1 MTAVRLLPVVV
12 AAATALLLLK
22 TVGIVTHG
30 GYVLGPSAAVAQ
42 DDAGAPTMEL
52 TPEPTMEDESPLIED
67 AAPTLPMPEPG
78 DAVDTDAGQSDGEC
92 VPGIAEAGEG
102 QGDPTCDPATLA
114 AVDPDTPV
122 NLADAA
128 DAPEADSTEATL
140 LKRLGERREEL
151 DAREAEIDIR
161 MSLLDAAE
169 KRIEQR
175 TQALESLEARINALV
190 DQKKAEEQEQF
201 LAVVSMYETMKPKE
215 AAAIFDKLEMDVM
228 LRVAAAMNP
237 RKMAPV
243 LARMNPDRAK
253 DLTAALAEDPG
264 EPSLAVGSED
274 LAGLPAIVG
283 Q

>member
-1 MTAVRLLPVVV
+1 MTSVRLLPVVV

-22 TVGIVTHG
+22 TAGIVTHG

-42 DDAGAPTMEL
+42 DDGTAPTLEL
-52 TPEPTMEDESPLIED
+52 PPEPTMSDDSPLIED
-67 AAPTLPMPEPG
+67 ASPTLPMPETAEAPDG
-78 DAVDTDAGQSDGEC
+78 DAGQNAGEC

-102 QGDPTCDPATLA
+102 QGDPACEPAPLA
-114 AVDPDTPV
+114 AAEPETPV
-122 NLADAA
+122 ELPDAA
-128 DAPEADSTEATL
+128 APEGTEAAL
-140 LKRLGERREEL
+140 LERLSERREEL

-161 MSLLDAAE
+161 MALLDAAE

-175 TQALESLEARINALV
+175 TKALESLEARINALV
-190 DQKKAEEQEQF
+190 DQKKAEEEEQF

-228 LRVAAAMNP
+228 LRVASAMNP

-243 LARMNPDRAK
+243 LARMDPDRAK

-264 EPSLAVGSED
+264 EPSMEVGGED